1 MIYTLR
7 EEIHIIILLV
17 IYGIYISSYY
27 DVVTLSILGIKN
39 KITKIIIETLLCI
52 FQIYLSYLFIF
63 KIQDGYIPI
72 YFLLFILVGVLIY
85 YFLRNK
91 MIATYLILIM
101 FIKKIFIQTTKEVKN
116 IICPMYLQEV
126 INTFIKRRKD
136 KKKKDII
143 SDN

>member
-27 DVVTLSILGIKN
+27 DVVTLTILGIKN
-39 KITKIIIETLLCI
+39 KITKIIIEILLCI

-116 IICPMYLQEV
+116 IICPIYLQEV